1 MDHLAFLNQLD
12 PTVLEELHQQYLQ
25 NPDSVEPSWR
35 QFFAGYELASNAYP
49 ISKSKDFNHSELNVI
64 RLINDYRERGH
75 LFADTNPILDRVK
88 HTPTLEIEN
97 YGLDKKHL
105 TQQFEA
111 GNSLGIGKAT
121 LSEII
126 SFLQSTYCGKIGV
139 EYEYIRIPEMR
150 MWLRE
155 KMESTKNTPVF
166 SKEKKLSIL
175 KDLSEA
181 VLLEKFI
188 HRKFIGQK
196 RFSLEGNDSFIPALH
211 AAIGKGSESGA
222 SEFVIGMA
230 HRGRLNTLAN
240 VMQKPI
246 DYIFSEFAG
255 NEYED
260 LNLLGDVKYHL
271 GFTSQITNSKGEEIL
286 LTLAPNPSHLE
297 AVNPVLE
304 GISRGRLDNYYHG
317 DFSKVVPILVHGDA
331 AMAGQGIVY
340 EVFQMSGLPAFK
352 TGGTIHIVT
361 NNQIG
366 FTTLFTDARTSTYC
380 TDVAKTVQAPIFH
393 VNGDDVEAVVFTME
407 LAMDFRTKFNRD
419 VVVDIVGYRKFGH
432 NESDEP
438 RFTQPVLYKI
448 IEKHPDPLNIYTE
461 QLIAE
466 KTIVKEE
473 ADIIST
479 KYLDLL
485 EQELEKSKQIE
496 KARIASFL
504 VHDWKEIK
512 KVDSRTDLMKQI
524 DTTYFKEDLNLLAEK
539 ITTLPDEYSFFSKI
553 KRLYNE
559 RITNYKTNQTVDWA
573 MGELLA
579 YSTLISEGFDIRM
592 SGQDVERGT
601 FSHRH
606 AVLTD
611 DDGKKY
617 YPLNKISSE
626 NRFSIH
632 NSFLSE
638 YGVLGFEYGYS
649 ITRPDS
655 LTIWEAQ
662 FGDFM
667 NGAQII
673 IDQFIT
679 SGEEKWNVM
688 SGLVMLLPHGF
699 EGQGPE
705 HSSARMERFLIQCDE
720 TNMQVLNCST
730 PANFYHALRRQMHS
744 PYRKPMAVFTPKSL
758 LRHPRC
764 ISTVKEL
771 TDGFFQEVI
780 DDAVADAEIVTKL
793 VFCSGKIYYEL
804 LEEKEKIT
812 ANHIAIVRLEQI
824 SPIPFEKLWEII
836 EKYKQAKEW
845 IWVQEE
851 PGNMGAWTYLHRNFK
866 DVPLRMIARPDTSS
880 PATGSSK
887 LHKQQQRKLIDKV
900 FGECQCNRLKQE
912 CKMICSLREY

>member
-1 MDHLAFLNQLD
+1 MDHLSFLSQLN
-12 PTVLEELHQQYLQ
+12 PSMLEELHQQYLQ
-25 NPDSVEPSWR
+25 NPELVEPSWR
-35 QFFAGYELASNAYP
+35 QFFAGYQLASTSYP
-49 ISKSKDFNHSELNVI
+49 LTQQRTFNQNELNVV

-75 LFADTNPILDRVK
+75 LFANTNPIMERVK
-88 HTPTLEIEN
+88 HTPTLDVEN
-97 YGLDKKHL
+97 YGLS
-105 TQQFEA
+105 EA
-111 GNSLGIGKAT
+111 NLSQSFDAGGTLGLGKAK

-126 SFLQSTYCGKIGV
+126 SFLQTTYCGKIGV
-139 EYEYIRIPEMR
+139 EYEYIRFPELR
-150 MWLRE
+150 TWLRE
-155 KMESTKNTPVF
+155 KMEFNKNTPAFAV
-166 SKEKKLSIL
+166 EKKRSIL
-175 KDLSEA
+175 KDLTEA

-188 HRKFIGQK
+188 HKKFIGQK

-211 AAIGKGSESGA
+211 AVIGKGAEFGA

-240 VMQKPI
+240 VMKKPI
-246 DYIFSEFAG
+246 DYMFSEFAG
-255 NEYED
+255 NQYED

-271 GFTSQITNSKGEEIL
+271 GYTSTTNTLCGKEVT

-304 GISRGRLDNYYHG
+304 GIAKGRLEKYYDN

-340 EVFQMSGLPAFK
+340 EVFQMSGLRSFK

-366 FTTLFTDARTSTYC
+366 FTTVFTDARTSNYC
-380 TDVAKTVQAPIFH
+380 TDVAKAVQAPIFH
-393 VNGDDVEAVVFTME
+393 VNGDDVEAVVFVME
-407 LAMDFRTKFNRD
+407 LAMEFRARFNRD
-419 VVVDIVGYRKFGH
+419 VVVDIVGYRRYGH

-438 RFTQPVLYKI
+438 RFTQPTMYKV
-448 IEKHPDPLNIYTE
+448 IEKHPDPLTIYSK
-461 QLIAE
+461 QLLEE
-466 KTIVKEE
+466 KSLSKEE
-473 ADIIST
+473 VDAIANN
-479 KYLDLL
+479 YLNILD
-485 EQELEKSKQIE
+485 EEHEKSKLIE
-496 KARIASFL
+496 TARISSFL
-504 VHDWKEIK
+504 AKDWMNIK
-512 KVDSRTDLMKQI
+512 KVDSRTDLVKPV
-524 DTTYFKEDLNLLAEK
+524 DTSFSKEDLDVLAHK
-539 ITTLPDEYSFFSKI
+539 ITSIPENYTFLGKI
-553 KRLYNE
+553 KRLYSE
-559 RITNYKTNQTVDWA
+559 RIENYSNNSVDWA

-579 YSTLISEGFDIRM
+579 YASLVSEGYDIRM

-611 DDGKKY
+611 EQGEKY
-617 YPLNKISSE
+617 YPLNNVSNKNS
-626 NRFSIH
+626 FSIY

-673 IDQFIT
+673 IDQFVT

-720 TNMQVLNCST
+720 TNIQVINCST
-730 PANFYHALRRQMHS
+730 PASYFHAMRRQMHS
-744 PYRKPMAVFTPKSL
+744 PYRKPMVMFTPKSL
-758 LRHPRC
+758 LRHPKC
-764 ISTVKEL
+764 ISSVEEL
-771 TDGFFQEVI
+771 TDGSFQEVI
-780 DDAVADAEIVTKL
+780 DDPIANPEEVTKL
-793 VFCSGKIYYEL
+793 VLCSGKVYYDL
-804 LEEKEKIT
+804 LAEKERTGASNVALI
-812 ANHIAIVRLEQI
+812 RLEQI
-824 SPIPFEKLWEII
+824 SPIPYEKLWETID
-836 EKYKQAKEW
+836 KYNLAEEW
-845 IWVQEE
+845 LWVQEE

-866 DVPLRMIARPDTSS
+866 DVPFKMIARPDSSS

-887 LHKQQQRKLIDKV
+887 LHKEQQRKLVTKT
-900 FGECQCNRLKQE
+900 FGECNCNRLLQE
-912 CKMICSLREY
+912 CRMICSLREY

>member
-1 MDHLAFLNQLD
+1 MDHLSFLSQLN
-12 PTVLEELHQQYLQ
+12 PSMLEELHQQYLQ
-25 NPDSVEPSWR
+25 NPELVEPSWR
-35 QFFAGYELASNAYP
+35 QFFAGYQLASTSYP
-49 ISKSKDFNHSELNVI
+49 LTQQRTFNQNELNVV

-75 LFADTNPILDRVK
+75 LFANTNPIMERVK
-88 HTPTLEIEN
+88 HTPTLDVEN
-97 YGLDKKHL
+97 YGLS
-105 TQQFEA
+105 EA
-111 GNSLGIGKAT
+111 NLSQSFDAGGTLGLGKAK

-126 SFLQSTYCGKIGV
+126 SFLQTTYCGKIGV
-139 EYEYIRIPEMR
+139 EYEYIRFPELR
-150 MWLRE
+150 TWLRE
-155 KMESTKNTPVF
+155 KMEFNKNTPAFAV
-166 SKEKKLSIL
+166 EKKRSIL
-175 KDLSEA
+175 KDLTEA

-188 HRKFIGQK
+188 HKKFIGQK

-211 AAIGKGSESGA
+211 AVIGKGAEFGA

-240 VMQKPI
+240 VMKKPI
-246 DYIFSEFAG
+246 DYMFSEFAG
-255 NEYED
+255 NQYED

-271 GFTSQITNSKGEEIL
+271 GYTSTTNTLCGKEVT

-304 GISRGRLDNYYHG
+304 GIAKGRLEKYYDN
-317 DFSKVVPILVHGDA
+317 DFAKVVPILVHGDA

-340 EVFQMSGLPAFK
+340 EVFQMSGLRSFK

-366 FTTLFTDARTSTYC
+366 FTTVFTDARTSNYC
-380 TDVAKTVQAPIFH
+380 TDVAKAVQAPIFH
-393 VNGDDVEAVVFTME
+393 VNGDDVEAVVFVME
-407 LAMDFRTKFNRD
+407 LAMEFRARFNRD
-419 VVVDIVGYRKFGH
+419 VVVDIVGYRRYGH

-438 RFTQPVLYKI
+438 RFTQPTMYKV
-448 IEKHPDPLNIYTE
+448 IEKHPDPLTIYSK
-461 QLIAE
+461 QLLEE
-466 KTIVKEE
+466 KSLSKEE
-473 ADIIST
+473 VDAIANN
-479 KYLDLL
+479 YLNILD
-485 EQELEKSKQIE
+485 EEHEKSKLIE
-496 KARIASFL
+496 TARISSFL
-504 VHDWKEIK
+504 AKDWMNIK
-512 KVDSRTDLMKQI
+512 KVDSRTDLVKPV
-524 DTTYFKEDLNLLAEK
+524 DTSFSKEDLDVLAHK
-539 ITTLPDEYSFFSKI
+539 ITSIPENYTFLGKI
-553 KRLYNE
+553 KRLYSE
-559 RITNYKTNQTVDWA
+559 RIENYSNNSVDWA

-579 YSTLISEGFDIRM
+579 YASLVSEGYDIRM

-611 DDGKKY
+611 EQGEKY
-617 YPLNKISSE
+617 YPLNNVSNKNS
-626 NRFSIH
+626 FSIY

-673 IDQFIT
+673 IDQFVT

-720 TNMQVLNCST
+720 TNIQVINCST
-730 PANFYHALRRQMHS
+730 PASYFHAMRRQMHS
-744 PYRKPMAVFTPKSL
+744 PYRKPMVMFTPKSL
-758 LRHPRC
+758 LRHPKC
-764 ISTVKEL
+764 ISSVEEL
-771 TDGFFQEVI
+771 TDGSFQEVI
-780 DDAVADAEIVTKL
+780 DDPIANPEEVTKL
-793 VFCSGKIYYEL
+793 VLCSGKVYYDL
-804 LEEKEKIT
+804 LAEKERTGASNVALI
-812 ANHIAIVRLEQI
+812 RLEQI
-824 SPIPFEKLWEII
+824 SPIPYEKLWETID
-836 EKYKQAKEW
+836 KYNLAEEW
-845 IWVQEE
+845 LWVQEE

-866 DVPLRMIARPDTSS
+866 DVPFKMIARPDSSS

-887 LHKQQQRKLIDKV
+887 LHKEQQRKLVTKT
-900 FGECQCNRLKQE
+900 FGECNCNRLLQE
-912 CKMICSLREY
+912 CRMICSLREY